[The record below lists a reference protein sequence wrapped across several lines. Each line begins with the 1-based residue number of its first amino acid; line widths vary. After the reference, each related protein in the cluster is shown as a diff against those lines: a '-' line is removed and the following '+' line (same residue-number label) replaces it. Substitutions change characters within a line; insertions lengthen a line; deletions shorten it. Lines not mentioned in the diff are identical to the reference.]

1 MIALD
6 LEPVSWEEF
15 QRKAVPEYI
24 RIRESKKNAF
34 VPVSRWVAIREA
46 YVLHHLGITG
56 NMVSLFRIVLVV
68 ISLYLFS
75 RFAAGELLIAFAG
88 VVLMAWQLNLDSVD
102 GALAR
107 VQDRASD
114 FGDALDNLGIDYAR
128 ASFWILIAAMSQNLL
143 LVISSILVAYLLV
156 PFRQYQVAISRD
168 KIDRF
173 VANFMYVPVLW
184 VIVPSIMLMASV
196 LGLPP
201 VLMCRTVSWFY
212 IFLAGMWFLSCLWR
226 NLVTDPSKKSTAEE
240 GRIAFPTAGT
250 EVGDQSESQ
259 G

>member
-1 MIALD
+1 MNWD
-6 LEPVSWEEF
+6 EF
-15 QRKAVPEYI
+15 QKKAVPEYI
-24 RIRESKKNAF
+24 RIRESKKNSF
-34 VPVSRWVAIREA
+34 VPFSRWAAIREA

-75 RFAAGELLIAFAG
+75 RFVAGELVTAFFG
-88 VVLMAWQLNLDSVD
+88 VALMAWQLNLDGVD

-107 VQDRASD
+107 VQDRVSD

-128 ASFWILIAAMSQNLL
+128 TSFWILIAAMSQNLP

-156 PFRQYQVAISRD
+156 PFRQYQLAKSKDVV
-168 KIDRF
+168 DRF

-184 VIVPSIMLMASV
+184 VIVPSSMLMAAV
-196 LGLPP
+196 LGVPP
-201 VLMCRTVSWFY
+201 LLICRTVSWFY
-212 IFLAGMWFLSCLWR
+212 ICLAGIWFLNCLWR
-226 NLVTDPSKKSTAEE
+226 NLVIAPSKQSADEE
-240 GRIAFPTAGT
+240 DRMAFLAAGA

-259 G
+259 DKVTQ